1 MSKECKDEVSRDMNR
16 MGQDYRLNFRLN
28 KACESDIGKLCG
40 GLCSASQ
47 GSPCGGIVLQCL
59 QVRRCAACPVCC
71 KPVAGARGQP
81 AW

>member
-28 KACESDIGKLCG
+28 KACEADIGKLCG

-47 GSPCGGIVLQCL
+47 GQPCGGIVLQCL
-59 QVRRCAACPVCC
+59 QVRA
-71 KPVAGARGQP
+71 
-81 AW
+81 